1 VRDAKENCERKMA
14 ARNPGSEER
23 GAFLNVQKQT
33 NKQKKKKRSKN
44 VPQRVKKTAEN
55 IHKGSCSIRLLINY
69 FSKAIRLPSE
79 KRN

>member
-1 VRDAKENCERKMA
+1 VTRKKT
-14 ARNPGSEER
+14 AREKWPREILGARSEER
-23 GAFLNVQKQT
+23 SSTFKNKQT
-33 NKQKKKKRSKN
+33 NKKKKKRSKN